1 MDFKEII
8 MKLRKILIIIMA
20 ILSLVW
26 GVAFILTPKFF
37 WSLYG
42 ITLDSQ
48 GVYMSRQLG
57 TLFMILG
64 LILWFAKDD
73 QGSVALHAIV
83 LGLFI
88 GNALGF
94 ILGLIG
100 QLTVDISAL
109 GWVGVLSYLL
119 LALGFGYAL
128 LKRNS

>member
-1 MDFKEII
+1 

-83 LGLFI
+83 LGLFL

-119 LALGFGYAL
+119 LALGFGYAF

>member
-1 MDFKEII
+1 
-8 MKLRKILIIIMA
+8 
-20 ILSLVW
+20 VW
-26 GVAFILTPKFF
+26 GVGFILVPKFF

-57 TLFMILG
+57 TLFMMLG
-64 LILWFAKDD
+64 LILWFAKND

-83 LGLFI
+83 LGLFL

-128 LKRNS
+128 LKRNSY

>member
-1 MDFKEII
+1 
-8 MKLRKILIIIMA
+8 MKLKKILIVVMA

-42 ITLDSQ
+42 IALDSQ

-57 TLFMILG
+57 TLFFMLG
-64 LILWFAKDD
+64 LILWFAREDK
-73 QGSVALHAIV
+73 GSAALHAIV

-88 GNALGF
+88 GNTLGF
-94 ILGLIG
+94 MLGLIG
-100 QLTVDISAL
+100 QLTVEISAL

-119 LALGFGYAL
+119 FALGFGYIL
-128 LKRNS
+128 IKKNT

>member
-1 MDFKEII
+1 VNLK
-8 MKLRKILIIIMA
+8 KILIIIMA
-20 ILSLVW
+20 IMSLVW
-26 GVAFILTPKFF
+26 GIGFILIPKFF

-42 ITLDSQ
+42 INLDSQ

-57 TLFMILG
+57 TLFVMLG
-64 LILWFAKDD
+64 LILWFAKEDK
-73 QGSVALHAIV
+73 GSVALHAII

-100 QLTVDISAL
+100 QLTVEISAL

-119 LALGFGYAL
+119 LALGFGYTL
-128 LKRNS
+128 LRKNIS

>member
-1 MDFKEII
+1 
-8 MKLRKILIIIMA
+8 MKIKKSLVIVMA

-26 GVAFILTPKFF
+26 GVGFILVPKFF

-42 ITLDSQ
+42 IALDSQ

-57 TLFMILG
+57 TIFFMLG
-64 LILWFAKDD
+64 LILWFAKEDK
-73 QGSVALHAIV
+73 GSVALHAIV

-94 ILGLIG
+94 ILALIG
-100 QLTVDISAL
+100 QLTVDVSAL

-119 LALGFGYAL
+119 LALGFGYTYF
-128 LKRNS
+128 KKNS

>member
-1 MDFKEII
+1 

-57 TLFMILG
+57 TLFMMLG

-73 QGSVALHAIV
+73 QGSVALHAII
-83 LGLFI
+83 LGLFL

-94 ILGLIG
+94 ILGLLG